1 MFTLRTETKPGSGI
15 VSSLVGL
22 IFILTFLVSAA
33 KLTEMV
39 LLTQRLNA
47 LAADSVR
54 RLTVGSGIA
63 NPNSEADVESRIDNL
78 LPTYKNDLA
87 FSLQR
92 TGNLLTFQ
100 IRVSDYSITVW
111 PGLGAGPFTLSAT
124 ASSHMES

>member
-63 NPNSEADVESRIDNL
+63 NPDSEAGVESRIDSL
-78 LPTYKNDLA
+78 LPAYKNDLA
-87 FSLQR
+87 FSVQR
-92 TGNLLTFQ
+92 SANLLTFE
-100 IRVSDYSITVW
+100 IRVNGYSMTVW
-111 PGLGAGPFTLSAT
+111 PGLSAGPFTLSAS

>member
-1 MFTLRTETKPGSGI
+1 MFTLRTESKPGSGI

-54 RLTVGSGIA
+54 RLTAGGGLA
-63 NPNSEADVESRIDNL
+63 NPNSQAEIESRIKNL
-78 LPTYKNDLA
+78 LPDYKNDLA
-87 FSLQR
+87 FSQER
-92 TGNLLTFQ
+92 SGNLLTFQ
-100 IRVSDYSITVW
+100 IRVNDYSITVW
-111 PGLGAGPFTLSAT
+111 PGLSAGPFTLSAS
-124 ASSHMES
+124 ASSRMES